1 MENVND
7 KNMTSKT
14 ESERESD
21 KWDAY
26 DEYDCKPPKVPFSKE
41 YSESLWPAGV
51 KEAIAKRK
59 ADLQATPGKVAAEL
73 ESTNATA
80 GIDSAE
86 DWKPRDE

>member
-1 MENVND
+1 MENLNEKKGKAAPD
-7 KNMTSKT
+7 
-14 ESERESD
+14 SEGDLD
-21 KWDAY
+21 KWDSY
-26 DEYDCKPPKVPFSKE
+26 DEYDCRPPKVPFSQE

-73 ESTNATA
+73 ESTNAT
-80 GIDSAE
+80 GSIDSAE